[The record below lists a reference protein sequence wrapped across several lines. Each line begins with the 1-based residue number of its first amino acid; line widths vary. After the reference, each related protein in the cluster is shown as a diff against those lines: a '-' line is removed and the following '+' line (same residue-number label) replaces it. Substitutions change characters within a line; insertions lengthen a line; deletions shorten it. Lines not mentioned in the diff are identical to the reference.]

1 TGNTA
6 IDPYQTEGALSRTIY
21 SFGDQPAVGY
31 RPGNLPNPDLTWER
45 TGQAD
50 VGLEFGLLSGR
61 VSGSVDVYRSST
73 NHLLMS
79 RQLAGANGYSS
90 IVQNVGATLNTGAE
104 VALQTDLL
112 RDWHGLA
119 WTTQLTWARNRNRIV
134 SLYGGQKDDVGNRW
148 FIGYPIS
155 VYYDNKF
162 VGIWQLPDSLAAKQY
177 KETPGQIHVAD
188 VNGDGKI
195 DASDRVIL
203 GTPFPRWTGSATSR
217 FDWRGFD
224 LSVMAV
230 ARWGFMVNDQ
240 FVKDNNVLAGRYNN
254 LAVDYWTPTNP
265 SNTNP
270 RPNVDQEFPLYN
282 SALGFE
288 DGSFVRV
295 RSVTL
300 GYTVPGAR
308 VGPFRGRSLRVYVT
322 ALDPLLFTDFQGLDP
337 ESRTSAG
344 TPGYWTVLTGLTVGL
359 YRRRNRENANWFDDR
374 HGAAGGPR
382 RLHGPERRRHFRL
395 DPGGLRHAGGVP
407 GAGQRLVRAAAQLLG
422 AGTGLHADRVR
433 HGHLHQGRGRELQV
447 HQRLYAAAEPHGG
460 LLQRH
465 VERLLSGDQHRQRG
479 DRPGGDRADGLEPQ
493 SPAAGR
499 SAFPARTLLLLPGP
513 DVRAAAAAAD
523 RDHDA
528 LHRVHACPGRY
539 GP

>member
-1 TGNTA
+1 
-6 IDPYQTEGALSRTIY
+6 
-21 SFGDQPAVGY
+21 
-31 RPGNLPNPDLTWER
+31 
-45 TGQAD
+45 
-50 VGLEFGLLSGR
+50 
-61 VSGSVDVYRSST
+61 
-73 NHLLMS
+73 
-79 RQLAGANGYSS
+79 
-90 IVQNVGATLNTGAE
+90 
-104 VALQTDLL
+104 
-112 RDWHGLA
+112 
-119 WTTQLTWARNRNRIV
+119 
-134 SLYGGQKDDVGNRW
+134 
-148 FIGYPIS
+148 
-155 VYYDNKF
+155 
-162 VGIWQLPDSLAAKQY
+162 
-177 KETPGQIHVAD
+177 
-188 VNGDGKI
+188 VNGDGKV

-359 YRRRNRENANWFDDR
+359 
-374 HGAAGGPR
+374 
-382 RLHGPERRRHFRL
+382 
-395 DPGGLRHAGGVP
+395 
-407 GAGQRLVRAAAQLLG
+407 
-422 AGTGLHADRVR
+422 
-433 HGHLHQGRGRELQV
+433 
-447 HQRLYAAAEPHGG
+447 
-460 LLQRH
+460 
-465 VERLLSGDQHRQRG
+465 
-479 DRPGGDRADGLEPQ
+479 
-493 SPAAGR
+493 
-499 SAFPARTLLLLPGP
+499 
-513 DVRAAAAAAD
+513 
-523 RDHDA
+523 
-528 LHRVHACPGRY
+528 
-539 GP
+539 